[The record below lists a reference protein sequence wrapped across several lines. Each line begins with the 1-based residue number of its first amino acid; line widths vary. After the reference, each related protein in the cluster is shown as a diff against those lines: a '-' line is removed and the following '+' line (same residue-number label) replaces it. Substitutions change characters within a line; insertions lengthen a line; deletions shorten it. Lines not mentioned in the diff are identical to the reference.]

1 MNDDKKKPDD
11 DTSDKAALAR
21 GEAAI
26 TAQKKLE
33 EKEKGPEKA
42 QEKEKED
49 AEKWRE
55 EG

>member
-11 DTSDKAALAR
+11 DTSGKAALAR

-26 TAQKKLE
+26 TAQEKLE

-42 QEKEKED
+42 REKEKED